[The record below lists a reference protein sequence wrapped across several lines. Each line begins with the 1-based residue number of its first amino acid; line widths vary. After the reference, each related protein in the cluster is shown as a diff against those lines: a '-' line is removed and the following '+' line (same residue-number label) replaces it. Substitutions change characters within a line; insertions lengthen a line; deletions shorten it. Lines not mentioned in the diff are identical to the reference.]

1 MATYCCVAT
10 GDVHHQLLEDCPTIV
25 VALEDKGE
33 ELPHEWEGGD
43 VTEEGGEVEGG
54 EQHGLRS
61 LLGRRRVGME
71 GRKKGVGGALV
82 HKEQYILE
90 HTYVHVH
97 VHITLQHVSVQLYT
111 LILGH
116 YCPIWA
122 LCTHVKVIHIYIPR
136 CHGNCGK
143 LYHIYK
149 LKEGSS
155 RLDSDITEIKKPLI
169 ISGAHKSCYITSEYG
184 RCEDSNLGVNKLAL
198 LQT

>member
-90 HTYVHVH
+90 LLGTYVCTCTY
-97 VHITLQHVSVQLYT
+97 HITTCFSATVHTHTRALLPHLGTVYACKSYT
-111 LILGH
+111 
-116 YCPIWA
+116 Y
-122 LCTHVKVIHIYIPR
+122 IYPVVMATVE
-136 CHGNCGK
+136 N
-143 LYHIYK
+143 
-149 LKEGSS
+149 
-155 RLDSDITEIKKPLI
+155 
-169 ISGAHKSCYITSEYG
+169 YITYTS
-184 RCEDSNLGVNKLAL
+184 
-198 LQT
+198 